1 MKKLFENWQKFLDEN
16 DALDKDGPGDDAEEL
31 RDMADELEG
40 SGGSPDMLGLVEEH
54 DLDYEGEPIGFFLSL
69 VREASGAFMEQ
80 REQALTEEMR
90 QAVAKILSDARGNV
104 KPELNPEEDAWAET
118 YDFFGK
124 ERPPR

>member
-1 MKKLFENWQKFLDEN
+1 MKLIFENWQKFLDEN
-16 DALDKDGPGDDAEEL
+16 DDPDSNADDAAEL
-31 RDMADELEG
+31 RDVADDLEG
-40 SGGSPDMLGLVEEH
+40 SGGSPDMQELVEEH
-54 DLDYEGEPIGFFLSL
+54 DLDYEREPIGFFLSL
-69 VREASGAFMEQ
+69 VREAPGAFMEQ
-80 REQALTEEMR
+80 REQDLTEEMR

>member
-80 REQALTEEMR
+80 REQDLTGIILKLIGHKLKPNMKVITFALEKSLLKQCWLIEET
-90 QAVAKILSDARGNV
+90 A
-104 KPELNPEEDAWAET
+104 
-118 YDFFGK
+118 
-124 ERPPR
+124 

>member
-1 MKKLFENWQKFLDEN
+1 MKLIFENWQKFLDEN

-31 RDMADELEG
+31 RDMAHDLEG

-80 REQALTEEMR
+80 REQDLTEEMR
-90 QAVAKILSDARGNV
+90 QAVAKILSDASASTGHG
-104 KPELNPEEDAWAET
+104 LNPEEAAQDVLSKL
-118 YDFFGK
+118 GS
-124 ERPPR
+124 

>member
-1 MKKLFENWQKFLDEN
+1 MKLIFENWQKFLDEN
-16 DALDKDGPGDDAEEL
+16 DDPDSNADDAAEL
-31 RDMADELEG
+31 RDVADDLEG

-80 REQALTEEMR
+80 REQDLTEEMR
-90 QAVAKILSDARGNV
+90 QAVAKILSDASASTE
-104 KPELNPEEDAWAET
+104 PELNPEEEAWAET